1 MGVLILISQP
11 LIYLI
16 IRASEKS
23 GTDVIA
29 LLTRQKT
36 LEVLGLTLALLCI
49 VVAVNV
55 FLGTAIAAG
64 LHYVLSLIH
73 I

>member
-23 GTDVIA
+23 GEDVLS
-29 LLTRQKT
+29 LLLRQKT
-36 LEVLGLTLALLCI
+36 LEVLGLTLALLRI

-64 LHYVLSLIH
+64 LHYAHV
-73 I
+73 